1 MGDHMHE
8 DLMQHRRIV
17 EGGSGRRLRSTPLL
31 CQTLAQALHEQII
44 NDHGD
49 LAPDNAFEWT
59 LPNHIASLY
68 VPVDGYHERD
78 GTIGADYA
86 HPRARARH
94 QSRRSDRRG

>member
-1 MGDHMHE
+1 MPAE
-8 DLMQHRRIV
+8 RQ
-17 EGGSGRRLRSTPLL
+17 EGGCGTAAAKAYPPLL
-31 CQTLAQALHEQII
+31 CQTLARALHEQII

-49 LAPDNAFEWT
+49 LAPDDAFEWT

-68 VPVDGYHERD
+68 VPVNGYHERD

-94 QSRRSDRRG
+94 QARRSDRRG